1 MAEAG
6 TTLMKTVLMQGLGYL
21 FLFLGVIGLVLPIM
35 QGLLFLAIGM
45 IILAKTAPWAG
56 RVLGNF
62 RARYP
67 KAGFVIDKA
76 ETKVEEWGR
85 KVVALFGSKP

>member
-6 TTLMKTVLMQGLGYL
+6 ATLMKIVLLQAAGYA
-21 FLFLGVIGLVLPIM
+21 FLVLGVIGLVVPIL

-45 IILAKTAPWAG
+45 IILAKTAPWAE
-56 RVLGNF
+56 RVLQRF
-62 RARYP
+62 RTRYP
-67 KAGFVIDKA
+67 RAGVIIDKA

-85 KVVALFGSKP
+85 KAVAFFGGKS